1 MLTKFCRSP
10 FENKAA
16 TSEMPKFNGKTGQ
29 AFWRRKIII
38 YLHSR
43 HPDMTKLLNWA
54 EQQREPVTLTSLAVA
69 RRSHALQL
77 TDDPEV
83 LSYHL
88 WGFLNASLIEDAW
101 LVFSNVEI
109 ENGLEVW
116 RSVVLATTQKTQ
128 VEVLRLEDG
137 ILQPDPVKH
146 ATDIEK
152 AFVAWDAS
160 YREYLEAGGQA
171 VSDYRKVGIFMR
183 MLPESLKTDVIKDMG
198 KFENQPEV
206 LRRYL
211 RERVQWLKW
220 DDTPARKHHLLDG
233 GAGDD
238 GAEDDSDA
246 GAELAILAQN
256 GTVSDGQLA
265 AFVRRQIAGGKRPWA
280 AAQKGPKDRERPAR
294 SKADT
299 TCPNCLE
306 KGHTAQECTKP
317 KIEVKDRRCFVCN
330 EPGHSANRCP
340 KGRLKALARESDP
353 APVRET
359 GGRPAKYT
367 LCLESEGGFVPAHR
381 LARKT
386 TPWAQAAA
394 KLAPRGTTVNELMES
409 AFTKYARL
417 KASQS
422 VNENED
428 ATAAEPPPMPE
439 ALRDQCR
446 ALRGLRSKM
455 CRASCCSSL
464 LPKNKSTSAT
474 RPEPAGKASS
484 GVWGAVAVP
493 TEEPLRGETPSGQA
507 LNCFYGIDSADGSL
521 NALEEPEFIETEMI
535 LDTGATTHAADR
547 LDFPQHVVVESEGS
561 KAGQRFGCAGGKML
575 ENEGEVHI
583 MMIAPGGLEC
593 ELETTVQITK
603 ITRPLLSVTQMTRNG
618 DIFVVCKKDE
628 ALVMN
633 QQQQVLAVFK
643 RKGGLYVANMKV
655 RNPKYKPPFGGPAR

>member
-1 MLTKFCRSP
+1 MLTKFCKSP
-10 FENKAA
+10 FETKAA
-16 TSEMPKFNGKTGQ
+16 ANEMPRFNGKTGQ
-29 AFWRRKIII
+29 ALWRKKVTI
-38 YLHSR
+38 YLHSK
-43 HPDMTKLLNWA
+43 HPDMTRLLRWA
-54 EQQREPVTLTSLAVA
+54 EQEREPVTLASLAAA
-69 RRSHALQL
+69 RRSLALQL
-77 TDDPEV
+77 TEDPEV

-88 WGFLNASLIEDAW
+88 WGFLNVSLIEDAW

-116 RSVVLATTQKTQ
+116 RTVVLATTQKTQ
-128 VEVLRLEDG
+128 AEVLRLEDA
-137 ILQPDPVKH
+137 ILQPDPVKQ

-160 YREYLEAGGQA
+160 YREYLEAGGHA
-171 VSDYRKVGIFMR
+171 VGDYRKVGIFMR

-198 KFENQPEV
+198 KFESQPEV
-206 LRRYL
+206 LRRYI

-233 GAGDD
+233 GAAGD
-238 GAEDDSDA
+238 GAEAEDDSDV

-265 AFVRRQIAGGKRPWA
+265 AFVRRHVAGGKRPWA
-280 AAQKGPKDRERPAR
+280 APQRANKDREKPAR
-294 SKADT
+294 SKEDT

-306 KGHTAQECTKP
+306 KGHTSQECTKP
-317 KIEVKDRRCFVCN
+317 KIEVKDRKCFVCN
-330 EPGHSANRCP
+330 EKGHSAARCP
-340 KGRLKALARESDP
+340 KGRLKTLARESDP
-353 APVRET
+353 APVREAA
-359 GGRPAKYT
+359 GRPAKYAF
-367 LCLESEGGFVPAHR
+367 CLENEDGFVPAHR

-386 TPWAQAAA
+386 TPWVQAAA
-394 KLAPRGTTVNELMES
+394 KPTPKGATVNEVMES
-409 AFTKYARL
+409 AFIKYARL
-417 KASQS
+417 EASRSAGQNEDVDAVERPPVPEVHRAKCRASQ
-422 VNENED
+422 
-428 ATAAEPPPMPE
+428 
-439 ALRDQCR
+439 R
-446 ALRGLRSKM
+446 LRSKV
-455 CRASCCSSL
+455 CRASCCHG
-464 LPKNKSTSAT
+464 STQT
-474 RPEPAGKASS
+474 TTKS

-493 TEEPLRGETPSGQA
+493 TEEPLRGETQSGQA
-507 LNCFYGIDSADGSL
+507 LNCFYGIDSADGTL
-521 NALEEPEFIETEMI
+521 NALDEPEFIETEMT

-547 LDFPQHVVVESEGS
+547 LDFPQHVVTESEGS

-593 ELETTVQITK
+593 ELETAIQITK

-618 DIFVVCKKDE
+618 DIFVICKKDE

-655 RNPKYKPPFGGPAR
+655 RNPKYRPPFGGPVR